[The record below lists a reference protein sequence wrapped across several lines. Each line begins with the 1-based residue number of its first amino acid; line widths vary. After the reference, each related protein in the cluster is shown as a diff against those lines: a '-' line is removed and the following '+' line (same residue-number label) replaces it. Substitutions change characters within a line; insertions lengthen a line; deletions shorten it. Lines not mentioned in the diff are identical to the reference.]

1 MAEAKLHLV
10 FGGRVSDPQT
20 LDFKELDKLDVVG
33 IFPNY
38 NEAEE
43 AWRAA
48 AQRTVDDAEM
58 RYVVVHL
65 HKLLDV
71 TIYYPKGTPT
81 FWDYISGKVHDI
93 KVRVR
98 VLPIDH
104 QLIGDYED
112 PQVRERFQLWVNQLW
127 LDKDRQ
133 IALLQQESR

>member
-65 HKLLDV
+65 HKLLD
-71 TIYYPKGTPT
+71 P
-81 FWDYISGKVHDI
+81 
-93 KVRVR
+93 
-98 VLPIDH
+98 DH
-104 QLIGDYED
+104 
-112 PQVRERFQLWVNQLW
+112 PSN
-127 LDKDRQ
+127 
-133 IALLQQESR
+133 